1 MVYVRTKGGNHAKLA
16 PMNNLPYGTLR
27 AFLTPFLM
35 VLFRPKVKG
44 LRNVPASGPLIL
56 ASNHLSFSDSIFMPL
71 VVPRKVTFL
80 AKSEYFTSPGPKGL
94 LKKLTFIALGQVPVD
109 RSGGRRSEAALITGL
124 EVLAGGN
131 SLGIYPEGTRSP
143 DGRLYKGRTG
153 IARLAIESG
162 AVDCVFV
169 SDGISSLIEK
179 ISLCSEPYPDY
190 AIRELVPQ
198 FEDLNISQEGFQNAS
213 VALDTLE
220 SKETQ
225 VLKAFCQLKSIADI
239 AKQTQ
244 ISKVKVE
251 EVLTKIQT
259 LLMLDTRS
267 QLVLRMYR
275 FGALA
280 L

>member
-1 MVYVRTKGGNHAKLA
+1 M
-16 PMNNLPYGTLR
+16 LR

-44 LRNVPASGPLIL
+44 LRHVPGSGPVII

-124 EVLAGGN
+124 KVLAEGKC
-131 SLGIYPEGTRSP
+131 LGIYPEGTRSP

-162 AVDCVFV
+162 APIIPVAMFNT
-169 SDGISSLIEK
+169 EK
-179 ISLCSEPYPDY
+179 IQPTGTVVPKVMRVEMIFGEPMYFEGDSTDLLHLRDVTDKIMSTIQALSGQEYVDTYATKAKKSSED
-190 AIRELVPQ
+190 E
-198 FEDLNISQEGFQNAS
+198 EG
-213 VALDTLE
+213 
-220 SKETQ
+220 
-225 VLKAFCQLKSIADI
+225 
-239 AKQTQ
+239 
-244 ISKVKVE
+244 
-251 EVLTKIQT
+251 
-259 LLMLDTRS
+259 
-267 QLVLRMYR
+267 
-275 FGALA
+275 
-280 L
+280 